1 MATSELALE
10 VAGLGPLETS
20 RIWGRYSVIKLY
32 DKILKQ
38 CKLGN
43 RNKITRDIIVE
54 DTVPDIGYVNF
65 GHKLC
70 HSVWP
75 CLKFWCSGG
84 TNAISTIGHILRTSG
99 IFLNLTNQTNNFNTV

>member
-1 MATSELALE
+1 MINNLHYNITTDEFILKEFENRQSTSELALE

-20 RIWGRYSVIKLY
+20 RIWGRYSVIRLY

-54 DTVPDIGYVNF
+54 DTVPDIGCVD
-65 GHKLC
+65 
-70 HSVWP
+70 
-75 CLKFWCSGG
+75 
-84 TNAISTIGHILRTSG
+84 I
-99 IFLNLTNQTNNFNTV
+99 

>member
-1 MATSELALE
+1 VIFIKEFENRVATSELALE

-65 GHKLC
+65 GYKLC
-70 HSVWP
+70 HSVGGLY
-75 CLKFWCSGG
+75 LKC
-84 TNAISTIGHILRTSG
+84 
-99 IFLNLTNQTNNFNTV
+99 

>member
-1 MATSELALE
+1 LSTSELALE

-20 RIWGRYSVIKLY
+20 RIWGRYSVIRLY

-54 DTVPDIGYVNF
+54 DAVPDIGFVNIICR
-65 GHKLC
+65 L
-70 HSVWP
+70 
-75 CLKFWCSGG
+75 LKTF
-84 TNAISTIGHILRTSG
+84 IRL
-99 IFLNLTNQTNNFNTV
+99 FNNFKS

>member
-1 MATSELALE
+1 VSTSELALE

-38 CKLGN
+38 CKLCN
-43 RNKITRDIIVE
+43 RNKITSDIIVE

-65 GHKLC
+65 GDKLGI
-70 HSVWP
+70 V
-75 CLKFWCSGG
+75 SGYRD
-84 TNAISTIGHILRTSG
+84 AIEIPTFASLLGISRTL
-99 IFLNLTNQTNNFNTV
+99 LNLNLICQNV